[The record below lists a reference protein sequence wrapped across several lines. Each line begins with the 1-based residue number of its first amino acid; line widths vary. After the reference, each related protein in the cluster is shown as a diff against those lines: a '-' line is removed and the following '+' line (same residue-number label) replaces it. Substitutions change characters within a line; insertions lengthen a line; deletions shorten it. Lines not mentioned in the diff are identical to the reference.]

1 MNFEES
7 VKIAFVKLIYDVI
20 KADGKVHPGELDALN
35 NLKKSIGLDDALL
48 KQANELDYDDAI
60 VTLYN
65 IPYEQKLA
73 LAKILEEV
81 AMSDGIVHKKEMA
94 LIIETFI
101 NIGIGEES
109 E

>member
-1 MNFEES
+1 MKFEEP
-7 VKIAFVKLIYDVI
+7 VKIAFVKMIYDVI
-20 KADGKVHPGELDALN
+20 KADGKVHPGELEELN
-35 NLKKSIGLDDALL
+35 NLKKGIGFDDAFL
-48 KQANELDYDDAI
+48 KQANELDYDDAL

-65 IPYEQKLA
+65 IPYEQKKA
-73 LAKILEEV
+73 LAEILEEV
-81 AMSDGIVHKKEMA
+81 AMSDGSIHKTEMA